1 MIFKKTPIIIGLL
14 AIVLL
19 GVFALMF
26 FGKGT
31 HTKGINTTD
40 RNALSAKEDEQ
51 SIPSVEVTK
60 PTRKDLVRNIS
71 LTANIEPL
79 YQATLYAKAAG
90 YLKWINVDIGDWVK
104 AGEILAEIDIP
115 EMSKEYYQVLA

>member
-31 HTKGINTTD
+31 HTEGINTTD

-60 PTRKDLVRNIS
+60 PIRKDLAQNQSNCQYRASVSSYIICQGCRLS
-71 LTANIEPL
+71 
-79 YQATLYAKAAG
+79 
-90 YLKWINVDIGDWVK
+90 
-104 AGEILAEIDIP
+104 
-115 EMSKEYYQVLA
+115 